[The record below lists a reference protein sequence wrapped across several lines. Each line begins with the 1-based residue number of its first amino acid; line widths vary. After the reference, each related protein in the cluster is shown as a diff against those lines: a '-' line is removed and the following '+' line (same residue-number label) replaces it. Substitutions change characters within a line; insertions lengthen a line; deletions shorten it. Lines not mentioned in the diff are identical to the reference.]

1 MTGRSLG
8 WRRGYGLL
16 LGGTVVC
23 VGLAD
28 FLFYGH
34 VVGWTAGLFTAA
46 LLVLLVLRGGRFL
59 SNWPGRVLFVAAA
72 GLVVALVEEPG
83 ALSVA
88 MATLCVAML
97 SVLNRAPWVA
107 GVVAWSKR
115 LFELFT
121 RGLFRLFTDNR
132 IAARWLRRHPISGAG
147 PARAAVVW
155 VLPIGL
161 GAGFVGLFA
170 IANPLIS
177 KWVGQLVDA
186 IGNLWSL
193 CAACFNLPRNTFWL
207 ATAMVVYGLLRAR
220 RYYGSRGADGEEARA
235 ADVAPTFEAYVEPW
249 EAARATKRAG
259 FETGVVVRCLA
270 VFNALFLVQNALD
283 VVYLFGGMTLPDGM
297 SYAAYAHRGAYPLV
311 ATALL
316 AAAFVLAAF
325 RPGAAADRSRLARR
339 LVYLWV
345 AQNVFLTVTAAWRLD
360 LYVDAYSLTRLRLA
374 AGIWMALVAAGLAWI
389 ACRIV
394 LRRSNAWLLHANL
407 LSAAVVL
414 YGCCFVNFNG
424 FIADFNVRHCRET
437 GGGGPPLDVGYLK
450 SLGAEA
456 LPALRLAA
464 SRTADVRVAT
474 TADACALDLDAK
486 LNQALSDWRGWTL
499 RRGRIRRD
507 SVAPP
512 APTVRFATGRR
523 DSRARR

>member
-1 MTGRSLG
+1 
-8 WRRGYGLL
+8 LL
-16 LGGTVVC
+16 LGGTIAC
-23 VGLAD
+23 VALAD

-34 VVGWTAGLFTAA
+34 VVGWTAGLFLAVLLA
-46 LLVLLVLRGGRFL
+46 LLTLRGGRFFG
-59 SNWPGRVLFVAAA
+59 NWPGRVLFVAAA

-83 ALSVA
+83 ALSVV
-88 MATLCVAML
+88 MATLCVGML
-97 SVLNRAPWVA
+97 SVLNRAPWFA

-115 LFELFT
+115 LLDLFT
-121 RGLFRLFTDNR
+121 RGLLRLFTDNR
-132 IAARWLRRHPISGAG
+132 IAARWLARHPISGAG

-155 VLPIGL
+155 ALPVGL

-177 KWVGQLVDA
+177 KWVGQLVDG

-193 CAACFNLPRNTFWL
+193 CAACFSLPRNAFWL

-220 RYYGSRGADGEEARA
+220 RYYGSRGGADGDNGRA
-235 ADVAPTFEAYVEPW
+235 AESAPTVEAYVEPW

-259 FETGVVVRCLA
+259 FESGVVVRCLA
-270 VFNALFLVQNALD
+270 VFNALFLVQNGLD
-283 VVYLFGGMTLPDGM
+283 VVYLFGGLKLPDGM

-325 RPGAAADRSRLARR
+325 RPGAAADRSTLARR

-394 LRRSNAWLLHANL
+394 LRCSNAWLLHANL
-407 LSAAVVL
+407 LTAGVML
-414 YGCCFVNFNG
+414 YACCFLNFNG
-424 FIADFNVRHCRET
+424 FIADFNVRHCLET
-437 GGGGPPLDVGYLK
+437 AGGGAPIDLHYLRGLGP
-450 SLGAEA
+450 EA
-456 LPALRLAA
+456 LPALRHISPLLRDRQ
-464 SRTADVRVAT
+464 RTITSAEFMDRLEAQLR
-474 TADACALDLDAK
+474 AE
-486 LNQALSDWRGWTL
+486 LSDWRGWTL
-499 RRGRIRRD
+499 RRGRLRERMND
-507 SVAPP
+507 AGVP
-512 APTVRFATGRR
+512 VRQK
-523 DSRARR
+523 